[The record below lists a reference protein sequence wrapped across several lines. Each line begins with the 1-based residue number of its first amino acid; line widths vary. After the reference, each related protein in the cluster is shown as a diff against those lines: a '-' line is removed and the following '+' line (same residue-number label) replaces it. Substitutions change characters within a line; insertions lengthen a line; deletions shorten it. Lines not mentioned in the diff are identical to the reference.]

1 MILKMVYKIT
11 EIPNNKVQNIIELIT
26 QLLTYLKLYISMNLE
41 NKYRAS

>member
-26 QLLTYLKLYISMNLE
+26 QLLTYLKLYIFMNLE